1 MGHASWPMA
10 GLTVTGLIVPLLS
23 PFVAKHTSLVC
34 GAKERQPFGAFGGVW
49 GVAVQGMRRRVSTGS
64 NEGAGTYGQQ

>member
-49 GVAVQGMRRRVSTGS
+49 GGGDSGHEE
-64 NEGAGTYGQQ
+64 EGEHRQ